1 MVDGLEKRLAEAV
14 TDEEAKAVLLAA
26 AREAWPDD
34 EGHNARYVM
43 RSRALAI
50 LNGPSAGWIGVG
62 VLMMPKGH
70 AWWDVGRIQA
80 DDSPMKGFSD
90 GSTHRACIALSWG
103 DERGRR
109 GYAMRPDCALVLAAL
124 KQITAAKLLQIA
136 GPTA

>member
-62 VLMMPKGH
+62 VLMVPKGRP
-70 AWWDVGRIQA
+70 WWVGGPIIMYRGTEKEKPPCFRASVDRPYPYQPSPAPMA
-80 DDSPMKGFSD
+80 DGAEAK
-90 GSTHRACIALSWG
+90 
-103 DERGRR
+103 
-109 GYAMRPDCALVLAAL
+109 RPDCALVLAVL
-124 KQITAAKLLQIA
+124 KSKDHQH
-136 GPTA
+136 G